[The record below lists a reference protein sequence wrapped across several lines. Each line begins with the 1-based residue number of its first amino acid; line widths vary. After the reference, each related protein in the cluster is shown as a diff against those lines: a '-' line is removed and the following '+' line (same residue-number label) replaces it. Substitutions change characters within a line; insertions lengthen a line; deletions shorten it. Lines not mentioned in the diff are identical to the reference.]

1 MDQRSVSTSRF
12 ADLLPAPPKTLA
24 AGTPFPLHVIDATP
38 LRASTAFAD
47 PVLGLYTSG
56 RHRIRRKAGGRLAEG
71 WTDPGTV
78 NITPANVYGTWEAD
92 GPSRAIVL
100 SVPDAFLS
108 HVIAE
113 HWEADPRR
121 VEIIPQFLVRDP
133 VIEAVVTRLAV
144 EAQEGSPSGTLYAES
159 ACEFLA
165 HHMIRAYSSLSRPPP
180 RPSGGLSAHRIKVVL
195 DYIEENLAQ
204 PIALH
209 ELAVLARVSV
219 RHFERAFRQSLGV
232 PPHTYVLEKRL
243 SAARDPLL
251 SQPTLTIERIAQQVG
266 FSSPSHLASA
276 FRRQTGYS
284 PATFRRMRT

>member
-1 MDQRSVSTSRF
+1 MDQRSVAASRF
-12 ADLLPAPPKTLA
+12 PDFLPAPPKTLA
-24 AGTPFPLHVIDATP
+24 APFPLHVIDATP
-38 LRASTAFAD
+38 LQASAAFAE

-56 RHRIRRKAGGRLAEG
+56 RHRIRRKLGGRSVEG
-71 WTDPGTV
+71 WTDPGTI
-78 NITPANVYGTWEAD
+78 NITGANAYATWEAD
-92 GPSRAIVL
+92 GPSHAIVL
-100 SVPDAFLS
+100 IVPDVFLS
-108 HVIAE
+108 RVIAE

-165 HHMIRAYSSLSRPPP
+165 HHMIQMYSSLSRPSP
-180 RPSGGLSAHRIKVVL
+180 RPFGGLPAHRIKVVV
-195 DYIEENLAQ
+195 DYIEENLAK

-209 ELAVLARVSV
+209 ELAALARVSV

-243 SAARDPLL
+243 SVARDLLL
-251 SQPTLTIERIAQQVG
+251 SQRTLTIQRIAQQVG
-266 FSSPSHLASA
+266 FSSPSHLAAA
-276 FRRQTGYS
+276 FRRQMGYS
-284 PATFRRMRT
+284 PAIFRRMHT